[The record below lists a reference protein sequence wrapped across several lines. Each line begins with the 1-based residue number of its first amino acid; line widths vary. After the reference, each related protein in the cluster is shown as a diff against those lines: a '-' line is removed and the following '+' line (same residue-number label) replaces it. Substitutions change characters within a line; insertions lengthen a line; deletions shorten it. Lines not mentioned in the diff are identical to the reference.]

1 MGACKAFIS
10 LYKVYMN
17 HTTIVLLYKSL
28 LLKQTVI
35 FIINQFIINGYVAY
49 NNRVLW

>member
-35 FIINQFIINGYVAY
+35 FKEKMLDCSKQNI
-49 NNRVLW
+49 LP